1 MNCFKNLINKIKKE
15 IKNDKDFNN
24 FEKLKLL
31 TSSLS
36 SVLNNLNHKYQ
47 FYKIKNLPIFSPYI
61 QSEIFFRKI
70 ILNLNENSLLSFMFL

>member
-1 MNCFKNLINKIKKE
+1 MNCFKNLINKKKKKLKM
-15 IKNDKDFNN
+15 IDFNN

-31 TSSLS
+31 TTSLS
-36 SVLNNLNHKYQ
+36 SVLYNSNHKYQ

-61 QSEIFFRKI
+61 QNEIVFRKI